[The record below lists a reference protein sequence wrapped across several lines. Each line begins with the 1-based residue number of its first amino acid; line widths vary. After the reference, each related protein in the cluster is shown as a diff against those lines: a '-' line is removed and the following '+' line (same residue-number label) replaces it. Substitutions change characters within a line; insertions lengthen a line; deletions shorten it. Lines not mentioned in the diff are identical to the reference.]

1 MSTIPE
7 YSLDSFKIVGN
18 WKGKLPNDLPEYLT
32 IGMISSSLFEE
43 AENKRYYVSDTELIE
58 RRFLKD
64 ATESFERTVDPFA
77 ESKLYT
83 TCMDAVYDIA
93 GLKEIHDKLVQKHFL
108 EGTVVTDITLSEILS
123 TKNSKKHLKIDE
135 KGTES
140 YKINIISEHTGIP
153 IIVEEIGSFW
163 DTKWFNTVEPTT
175 KILWLREVADGWLCV
190 YKTKEELETDE
201 IWTTPFTKER
211 NKTNVKSLTVRKKI
225 SEIKEEIE
233 KLKINITAEK
243 KKNELVDLYS
253 KWVIFPE
260 RFLCHN

>member
-1 MSTIPE
+1 MSTIQE
-7 YSLDSFKIVGN
+7 YSLDSFKTVGN
-18 WKGKLPNDLPEYLT
+18 WKGKLPNEPPESLT
-32 IGMISSSLFEE
+32 MGMISNSLPEE

-83 TCMDAVYDIA
+83 TCMDVVYDIA
-93 GLKEIHDKLVQKHFL
+93 GLKEINDKLVQKHFL
-108 EGTVVTDITLSEILS
+108 EGTVVNDIPLAEILS
-123 TKNSKKHLKIDE
+123 AKNSKKLPKIDE
-135 KGTES
+135 KGTDS

-153 IIVEEIGSFW
+153 IVVEEISSFW
-163 DTKWFNTVEPTT
+163 DTKWVNTVETTT
-175 KILWLREVADGWLCV
+175 KILWIREVADGWLCV

-211 NKTNVKSLTVRKKI
+211 NASVGKTTTIRKKV

-233 KLKINITAEK
+233 KIKINITVEK

-260 RFLCHN
+260 RFLSHN